1 MANRSE
7 KHPEIVTR
15 SELPLNAE
23 PPLELLRRSFITPTE
38 LFYVR
43 NHGSI
48 PELDTNE
55 YRLAVNGMVQ
65 QEVPLSI
72 DEIRENFSKG
82 TVTATLQCAGN
93 RRQGLMEVAS
103 IPGEEPWSAGA
114 IGNAQ
119 WSGAPLREVLQTA
132 GVKPEVQHAAFTGS
146 DEIEMEGQRFGGSIP
161 IEKAMNPE
169 VLLA

>member
-7 KHPEIVTR
+7 KYPEIIPR

-23 PPLELLRRSFITPTE
+23 PPLELLRRSFMTPTK

-43 NHGSI
+43 NHGSL

-55 YRLAVNGMVQ
+55 YRLAVTGMVQ
-65 QEVPLSI
+65 QELPLSI

-82 TVTATLQCAGN
+82 TVIATVQCAGN
-93 RRQGLMEVAS
+93 RHQGLMEVAS

-119 WSGAPLREVLQTA
+119 WSGAPLREFLQAA
-132 GVKPEVQHAAFTGS
+132 GVKPEVQHAAVAGS
-146 DEIEMEGQRFGGSIP
+146 GEIEMEG
-161 IEKAMNPE
+161 
-169 VLLA
+169 